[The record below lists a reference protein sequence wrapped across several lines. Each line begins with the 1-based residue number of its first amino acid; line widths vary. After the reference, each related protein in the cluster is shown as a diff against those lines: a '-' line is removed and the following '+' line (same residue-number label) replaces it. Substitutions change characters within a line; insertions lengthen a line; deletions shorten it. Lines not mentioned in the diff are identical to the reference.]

1 MPIAISDEHL
11 ELARVVRAF
20 LADNGARAA
29 NRAQL
34 EAKQET
40 LPPFW
45 KALSELGWTGLH
57 LPEAFGGEGFGLPEL
72 AIVVEEL
79 GYAVAP
85 GPFLPTVWA
94 SAVIDAAG
102 SDALERE
109 VLPGL
114 ASGEEIGAV
123 GLGGSLARGAGS
135 AAGGGSAS
143 LAPFERGAEAPS
155 EADGALRGDAGLVLG
170 AGLAKWLVLAVGDD
184 LVVVDRDQ
192 SGVAIRPRTSLDP
205 SRRVAD
211 VVCSG
216 VQIDASRVL
225 PGARATALRIGR
237 TLAAAEA
244 SGAAHACS
252 EMAAEYA
259 KVRVQFGRTI
269 GTFQAVKHHC
279 ANIRVDAERATAA
292 AWDAARAELDDRQAE
307 YASAVAASVALPALA
322 RACQLNI
329 QVHGGIGYT
338 WEHDAHLYV
347 RRSGALS
354 AIFPPDRAQEDVTR
368 LAAAGVKRSYAIELP
383 PEAQAFRDE
392 VRAFVTKYEALPKSE
407 QRKAIARSGYLVPH
421 WPKPYGR
428 DAGAVEQLVIDQE
441 FAAAGVQRPD
451 LGISGWNTLT
461 ILQHGNAEQIGRWI
475 WASLQGEIEFCQ
487 LFSEPNAGSDA
498 AGVQTR
504 AVKVEGGW
512 RITGQKVWT
521 SGAHLCNRG
530 FATVRTDPD
539 APKHQGITMM
549 VIDMHAQGVEVRP
562 LRQITGQS
570 HFNEVFFDN
579 VFVPDADVVGPV
591 NQGWTVARATLGNE
605 RVSIGGGVR
614 GTGPIGPTPL
624 TLWQRHAP
632 GDAGVA
638 REVGALLAEQSV
650 MRLLNL
656 RQAARAVAGGERGAE
671 GNLTKLLGSEHM
683 QRLSAL
689 SARLVGEAGAALD
702 GDGGIPAMMLLAS
715 RGGSIAG
722 GTSEIVRNQ
731 IAERILGLPRD
742 PLLK

>member
-1 MPIAISDEHL
+1 MSIAIQEEHL
-11 ELARVVRAF
+11 ELARVARSF
-20 LADNGARAA
+20 LADHGARAA

-45 KALSELGWTGLH
+45 KPLIELGWTGLH
-57 LPEAFGGEGFGLPEL
+57 LPESCGGAGFGLLEL
-72 AIVVEEL
+72 AVVVEEL

-94 SAVIDAAG
+94 SAVIDACG
-102 SDALERE
+102 GDALKRE

-123 GLGGSLARGAGS
+123 GLGGSLGRGAGS
-135 AAGGGSAS
+135 AASGEAAGLG
-143 LAPFERGAEAPS
+143 PFERDGEIA
-155 EADGALRGDAGLVLG
+155 ADNALRGDAGLVLG
-170 AGLAKWLVLAVGDD
+170 AGLAQWLVLAVGDD
-184 LVVVDRDQ
+184 LVVVGRDE
-192 SGVAIRPRTSLDP
+192 SGVAVRPRVSLDP
-205 SRRVAD
+205 SRRVAE

-216 VQIDASRVL
+216 VAVSEARVMR
-225 PGARATALRIGR
+225 GARATALRLGR

-244 SGAAHACS
+244 AGAAHACS

-279 ANIRVDAERATAA
+279 ANMRVDAEQATAA
-292 AWDAARAELDDRQAE
+292 AWDAARAELDNSQAE
-307 YASAVAASVALPALA
+307 LASAVAASVALPALA
-322 RACQLNI
+322 RACQLNT
-329 QVHGGIGYT
+329 QVHGGIGFT

-354 AIFPPDRAQEDVTR
+354 AIFSPDRAQEDVTR
-368 LAAAGVKRSYAIELP
+368 LAATGVRRSYSIELP
-383 PEAQAFRDE
+383 PEAEAFRDE
-392 VRAFVTKYEALPKSE
+392 VRAYVAKYKALPENEKRKSV
-407 QRKAIARSGYLVPH
+407 ARSGYLVPH

-428 DAGAVEQLVIDQE
+428 DAGAIEQLVIDQE
-441 FAAAGVQRPD
+441 FAKAGALRPE

-461 ILQHGNAEQIGRWI
+461 ILQHGSAEQIERWI
-475 WASLQGEIEFCQ
+475 WSSLEGEIEFCQ
-487 LFSEPNAGSDA
+487 LFSEPSAGSDA

-504 AVKVEGGW
+504 AVKVDRGW
-512 RITGQKVWT
+512 RVTGQKVWT

-530 FATVRTDPD
+530 FATVRTDTN
-539 APKHQGITMM
+539 AAKHQGITMM
-549 VIDMHAQGVEVRP
+549 VVDMHASGMEVRP
-562 LRQITGQS
+562 LKQITGHS

-579 VFVPDADVVGPV
+579 VFVPDSDVVGPV

-614 GTGPIGPTPL
+614 GSGPTGPSPL
-624 TLWQRHAP
+624 SLWQKHAP
-632 GDAGVA
+632 NDLGVA
-638 REVGALLAEQSV
+638 REVGALISAQGIA
-650 MRLLNL
+650 RLLNL
-656 RQAARAVAGGERGAE
+656 RSAARAVAGGERGAE
-671 GNLTKLLGSEHM
+671 GNITKLLGSETA
-683 QRLSAL
+683 QQLAAL
-689 SARLVGEAGAALD
+689 CTRLVAEQGAALD
-702 GDGGIPAMMLLAS
+702 GEGAAPAIMLLAA

>member
-1 MPIAISDEHL
+1 MPIAIREEHL
-11 ELARVVRAF
+11 ELARVVRSF
-20 LADNGARAA
+20 LADHGARAA

-45 KALSELGWTGLH
+45 KPLIELGWTGLH
-57 LPEAFGGEGFGLPEL
+57 LPEAYGGGGFGLLEL
-72 AIVVEEL
+72 AVVVEEL
-79 GYAVAP
+79 GYAAAP

-94 SAVIDAAG
+94 SAVIDACG
-102 SDALERE
+102 SEALKRE

-123 GLGGSLARGAGS
+123 GLGGSLGRGAGS
-135 AAGGGSAS
+135 AASGEAAGLGPFDRD
-143 LAPFERGAEAPS
+143 APPGT
-155 EADGALRGDAGLVLG
+155 DDALRGDAGLVLG

-184 LVVVDRDQ
+184 LMVVGRDE
-192 SGVAIRPRTSLDP
+192 SGVAVRPRVSLDP
-205 SRRVAD
+205 SRRVAE

-216 VQIDASRVL
+216 VRVAE
-225 PGARATALRIGR
+225 PRVMRGARSSALRLGR

-279 ANIRVDAERATAA
+279 ANMRVDAEQATAA
-292 AWDAARAELDDRQAE
+292 AWDAARAELDNRQAE
-307 YASAVAASVALPALA
+307 LASAVAASVALPALA
-322 RACQLNI
+322 RACQLNV
-329 QVHGGIGYT
+329 QVHGGIGFT
-338 WEHDAHLYV
+338 WEYDAHLYV

-354 AIFPPDRAQEDVTR
+354 ATFSPDRAQEDVTR
-368 LAAAGVKRSYAIELP
+368 LAAAGVRRSYAIELP
-383 PEAQAFRDE
+383 PEAEAFRDE
-392 VRAFVTKYEALPKSE
+392 VRASIAKLKALPE
-407 QRKAIARSGYLVPH
+407 GERRKAIARSGYLVPH

-428 DAGAVEQLVIDQE
+428 DAGAIEQLVIDQE
-441 FAAAGVQRPD
+441 FAAAGAQRPD

-461 ILQHGNAEQIGRWI
+461 ILQHGNAEQIARWI
-475 WASLQGEIEFCQ
+475 WPSLEGELEFCQ

-504 AVKVEGGW
+504 GVKVDGGW
-512 RITGQKVWT
+512 RVTGQKVWT

-530 FATVRTDPD
+530 FATVRTDTN

-549 VIDMHAQGVEVRP
+549 VIDMHTKGMEVRP
-562 LRQITGQS
+562 LKQITGHS

-579 VFVPDADVVGPV
+579 VFVPDSDVVGPV

-614 GTGPIGPTPL
+614 GAGPVGPTPL
-624 TLWQRHAP
+624 SLWQRYAP
-632 GDAGVA
+632 TDAGIA
-638 REVGALLAEQSV
+638 REVGALIAGSVV

-671 GNLTKLLGSEHM
+671 GNITKLLGSENA
-683 QRLSAL
+683 QQSAAL
-689 SARLVGEAGAALD
+689 LTRLVGEHGAALD
-702 GDGGIPAMMLLAS
+702 GEGAAPAMMLLAA